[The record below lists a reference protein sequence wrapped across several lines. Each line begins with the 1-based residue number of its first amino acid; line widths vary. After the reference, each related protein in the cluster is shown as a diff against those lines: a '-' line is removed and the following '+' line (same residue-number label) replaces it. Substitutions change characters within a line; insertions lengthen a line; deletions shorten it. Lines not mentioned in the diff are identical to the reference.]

1 MSTLIVSH
9 PICTQHETGSYHP
22 ECPERIVAIA
32 RALEAEEQRV
42 GFLLRRQEAPL
53 ADLAPIERI
62 HPYSYVAK
70 ILAAVPEHGY
80 HYLDSDTVLSPH
92 SGQAA
97 LRAVGAVLA
106 AVDAVACGMAR
117 NAFCAV
123 RPPGHHAEP
132 TRAMGFC
139 LFNNVAI
146 GAYHARACHGF
157 RRVAV
162 VDFDVHHGNGT
173 QEAFW
178 NDGNMFYAS
187 THQSPC
193 YPGTGTPEE
202 RGCANNIVNVPLAP
216 GSKSEDFRHG
226 VTVHILPALRAF
238 KPDFLLFS
246 AGFDAHIRDP
256 LASLHLVETDFDWV
270 TRTIGQVAVEC
281 CGGRIVS
288 VLEGGYD
295 LTALSQSVT
304 AHVHALRD
312 LSSE

>member
-9 PICTQHETGSYHP
+9 PTCTQHDTGSSHP
-22 ECPERIVAIA
+22 ERPERLLAIS
-32 RALEAEEQRV
+32 RALEDEERRL
-42 GFLLRRQEAPL
+42 GLLLRRQEAPL
-53 ADLAPIERI
+53 AALAPIERV
-62 HPYSYVAK
+62 HPCSYVER
-70 ILAAVPEHGY
+70 ILTSVPKHGY
-80 HYLDSDTVLSPH
+80 HYLDSDTVLSPY

-106 AVDAVACGMAR
+106 AVDSVACGMTH
-117 NAFCAV
+117 NAFCPV

-132 TRAMGFC
+132 TSAMGFC

-146 GAYHARACHGF
+146 GAYHARACHGL

-173 QEAFW
+173 QAAFW
-178 NDGNMFYAS
+178 NDENMFYAS

-193 YPGTGTPEE
+193 YPGTGTPQE
-202 RGCANNIVNVPLAP
+202 RGCANNIVNVTLAP
-216 GSKSEDFRHG
+216 GSRSEDFRHS

-238 KPDFLLFS
+238 KPDFLLLS
-246 AGFDAHIRDP
+246 AGFDAHTRDP
-256 LASLHLVETDFDWV
+256 LASLNLVEKDFDWV
-270 TRTIGQVAVEC
+270 TRALGQVAAEC

-295 LTALSQSVT
+295 MSALYHSVT
-304 AHVHALRD
+304 AHVHAMID
-312 LSSE
+312 LSV